1 MQQPEGHNRLIAKNA
16 TMLYLRMFVT
26 LAISFYTSR
35 IVLKALG
42 VSDYGIYNVV
52 GGVITF
58 INVLTSSLGSATSR
72 FLTYSLGKDD
82 IDDLRKTF
90 STAFIIHLSLA
101 GIFLI
106 LAESIGLWFINT
118 QLIIPPDRMLAANWV
133 YQSAILSTAL
143 AITQVPYDAS
153 IQSHE
158 KMAAF
163 AYIAIINAILKLLI
177 AFVVLYAAVDHL
189 ILYSVLYMVLS
200 FGFVGYYRYYCIRNF
215 EESKLKWIFEK
226 KVFKEMLSFSAWNMY
241 GSVSLTAMQQGV
253 NILINRFFGTIL
265 NAAVGIAGQVQAIIY
280 SFIGNVTAAFRP
292 QIIKEYASE
301 NYSRVN
307 YLIQIG
313 TKFTAVVGIITIVP
327 VAFNL
332 EFLMNLWLD
341 TVPIGAIIICQILLL
356 ENYLNSFHILV
367 YFGITA
373 TGHIKMMQFIL
384 GTMYIG
390 SLVLFYL
397 ALKITHSYV
406 AVYIIGIFLCPLS
419 TLTYCLVFKKNMPAF
434 NLRAFMSKVYLPVTV
449 IGLLSIVM
457 ALSSIF
463 LFSSQLFRFLYS
475 LIACTAIVC
484 TLSYYFLLD
493 SYMRS
498 VCKDFIKGKLHKNG
512 KR

>member
-1 MQQPEGHNRLIAKNA
+1 
-16 TMLYLRMFVT
+16 
-26 LAISFYTSR
+26 
-35 IVLKALG
+35 
-42 VSDYGIYNVV
+42 
-52 GGVITF
+52 
-58 INVLTSSLGSATSR
+58 
-72 FLTYSLGKDD
+72 
-82 IDDLRKTF
+82 
-90 STAFIIHLSLA
+90 
-101 GIFLI
+101 
-106 LAESIGLWFINT
+106 
-118 QLIIPPDRMLAANWV
+118 
-133 YQSAILSTAL
+133 
-143 AITQVPYDAS
+143 
-153 IQSHE
+153 
-158 KMAAF
+158 
-163 AYIAIINAILKLLI
+163 
-177 AFVVLYAAVDHL
+177 
-189 ILYSVLYMVLS
+189 
-200 FGFVGYYRYYCIRNF
+200 
-215 EESKLKWIFEK
+215 
-226 KVFKEMLSFSAWNMY
+226 MLSFSAWNMY

-313 TKFTAVVGIITIVP
+313 TKFTSVVGIITIVP

-449 IGLLSIVM
+449 IGLLSIGM